1 MNIKRFNNFRNDSL
15 DEGLFDFF
23 RNRKEDKDFQKR
35 IKEINDSLKK
45 EGINPK
51 FESSRDIANW
61 TWSDSVYGNRLNLQI
76 ELRANR
82 GKFIC
87 DVPDYPDLSFKN
99 DFGKVMTVGLGS
111 VKDHV
116 VESLFK
122 INYPYSEV
130 EEVFKE
136 LGDSLDDV
144 SKPNFDFVFVSYGS
158 DFIPSG
164 TRCAWEIEFSM
175 PESLY
180 DTEEYNKVLSDIE
193 SRLNNMGWS
202 LYLYGEDFEWFQD
215 DDDYS
220 DAMEDGDYEEEEEEE
235 ELNESMSSI
244 IILTYHCYPTEYRY

>member
-1 MNIKRFNNFRNDSL
+1 MNRVKKWNDFNLNPVLN
-15 DEGLFDFF
+15 EGLFDFF
-23 RNRKEDKDFQKR
+23 KGKEDKDFQR
-35 IKEINDSLKK
+35 SIKEVKESFKK
-45 EGINPK
+45 LGINPK

-61 TWSDSVYGNRLNLQI
+61 TWSDSVYGTRLNLQI
-76 ELRANR
+76 ELRVNQ

-99 DFGKVMTVGLGS
+99 DFGIQKFYWQNVRSGL
-111 VKDHV
+111 DHV

-144 SKPNFDFVFVSYGS
+144 SKPNFDFVFVSYGG

-175 PESLY
+175 PESRASFSALY
-180 DTEEYNKVLSDIE
+180 DTEYNKVLSDIE

-202 LYLYGEDFEWFQD
+202 LDLYENYLAHHVDFNDEFNID
-215 DDDYS
+215 FNDEFDIV
-220 DAMEDGDYEEEEEEE
+220 GR
-235 ELNESMSSI
+235 